1 MPAEVPP
8 MKAMMITM
16 LALTLAACQ
25 QMQSPVDYGNMT
37 PEEIRARQI
46 CEDEVA
52 RDTRYAGSEEGMMGG
67 CIERV
72 LYRIRRGQR

>member
-1 MPAEVPP
+1 MPAEVLP
-8 MKAMMITM
+8 MKVIAIIPI
-16 LALTLAACQ
+16 LALAACQ